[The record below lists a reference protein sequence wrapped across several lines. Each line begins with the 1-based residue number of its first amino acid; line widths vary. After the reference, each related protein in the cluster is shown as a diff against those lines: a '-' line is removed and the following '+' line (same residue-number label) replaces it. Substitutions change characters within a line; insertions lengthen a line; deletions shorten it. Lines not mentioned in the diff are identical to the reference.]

1 VQPLLPGIAHV
12 ILEVTDDGTPR
23 LTSYRRVIL
32 TIAR

>member
-1 VQPLLPGIAHV
+1 VAHI

-32 TIAR
+32 QVRADPTP